1 MTVEEFKNLLLA
13 TTKTYFPQAALTLQE
28 KRSIII
34 EARINI
40 KEGLFVHIYF
50 NALTGR
56 KSYTLIH
63 RSQRAL
69 GWDNRRFW
77 HRHPLDNPELHI
89 RCREPALEAVFKE
102 MREAVQKL

>member
-1 MTVEEFKNLLLA
+1 MTSEEFKSLLLA
-13 TTKTYFPQAALTLQE
+13 AAKIHFPQATLALQE

-34 EARINI
+34 EARIHI

-63 RSQRAL
+63 RSQRVL
-69 GWDNRRFW
+69 GYDNRRFW
-77 HRHPLDNPELHI
+77 HRHPFGNPELHI
-89 RCREPALEAVFKE
+89 RCKEPALEAAFKE
-102 MREAVQKL
+102 MREALQKL